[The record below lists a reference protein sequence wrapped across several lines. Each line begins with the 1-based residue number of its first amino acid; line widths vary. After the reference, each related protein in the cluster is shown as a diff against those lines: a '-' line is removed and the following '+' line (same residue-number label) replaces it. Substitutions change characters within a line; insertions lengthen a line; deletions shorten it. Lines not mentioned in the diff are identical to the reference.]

1 MILDIFLMV
10 FMFVDKKIY
19 KEKYLYN
26 EMGVKLIL
34 VIV

>member
-1 MILDIFLMV
+1 MV

-26 EMGVKLIL
+26 EMRVKLIL